1 VLARAAAA
9 LAATLRAALLG
20 AALLTG
26 GLTGRPASAAAQ
38 TPAPQPPIT
47 PAPST
52 PAPATTPGAG
62 AVRPVTADTAALAG
76 AVRVFLDCPPFTR
89 ACDFDFIRTEL
100 GWVTWVRDRFD
111 ADVLLLVT
119 TLRAANGGQE
129 FTVSFLGQKRFAG
142 RVDTL
147 RHSSLPNDPDD
158 RQRRDL
164 VRTFA
169 LGLAPL
175 AARTPVRPLLSVT
188 FQAPR
193 GLGGGRTSPQS
204 VRDPWNFWLFRTSV
218 NGFVN
223 GEQLQRFANG
233 FASVTAN
240 RITANTKITTGVSA
254 DVNTQ
259 RFTLSDGS
267 IFTNTLRGYGL
278 NALVTRGLG
287 PHWSLGGKIV
297 GQYSDFFNY
306 DANLRVAPAIEYN
319 FFPYAQA
326 TRRQLTV
333 LYAPGVSRF
342 DYQEVTIF
350 GRAAETR
357 PDHLLIIATNA
368 RQPWGSVNVT
378 ATGTQFL
385 DNPRQNNLQL
395 RGQVDLRLGRGL
407 SINVGGSASRVRDQI
422 YLPRGTLSDD
432 QILVRRRAL
441 ATGYRY
447 FANVGLSYTFGSIY
461 NTVVN
466 PRFQSFGTQGGGFFF
481 SF

>member
-1 VLARAAAA
+1 M
-9 LAATLRAALLG
+9 
-20 AALLTG
+20 
-26 GLTGRPASAAAQ
+26 
-38 TPAPQPPIT
+38 
-47 PAPST
+47 
-52 PAPATTPGAG
+52 
-62 AVRPVTADTAALAG
+62 
-76 AVRVFLDCPPFTR
+76 
-89 ACDFDFIRTEL
+89 
-100 GWVTWVRDRFD
+100 TWVRDRFD

-129 FTVSFLGQKRFAG
+129 FTVTFLGQKRFAG

-169 LGLAPL
+169 LGLTPL
-175 AARTPVRPLLSVT
+175 AARTPVKPRLSVV

-193 GLGGGRTSPQS
+193 GQVQASPTS

-223 GEQLQRFANG
+223 GEQRQRFGNG

-254 DVNTQ
+254 DINTQ
-259 RFTLSDGS
+259 RFTLGDGS

-278 NALVTRGLG
+278 NALATRGLG
-287 PHWSLGGKIV
+287 QHWSVGAKVV

-306 DANLRVAPAIEYN
+306 DANLRAAPVVEYN
-319 FFPYAQA
+319 IFPYAQA

-342 DYQEVTIF
+342 DYQEVTIL
-350 GRAAETR
+350 GRTVETR
-357 PDHLLIIATNA
+357 PDHLLIVAANA

-385 DNPRQNNLQL
+385 DNPGQNNLQL
-395 RGQVDLRLGRGL
+395 RGQLDLRLGRGL
-407 SINVGGSASRVRDQI
+407 SISVGGSASRVRDQI
-422 YLPRGTLSDD
+422 YLPGGGLTDD
-432 QILVRRRAL
+432 QILMRRRAL

>member
-1 VLARAAAA
+1 MYPTSRRTGARAARPVRPVLVRAAAPTAAA
-9 LAATLRAALLG
+9 LRAGLAVALLG
-20 AALLTG
+20 VATPG
-26 GLTGRPASAAAQ
+26 VPARAAAQ
-38 TPAPQPPIT
+38 TPVAPPPV
-47 PAPST
+47 T
-52 PAPATTPGAG
+52 PAPAAPAPVTPAGAG
-62 AVRPVTADTAALAG
+62 TARPVGADTAALAG

-129 FTVSFLGQKRFAG
+129 FTVTFLGQKRFAG

-175 AARTPVRPLLSVT
+175 AARTPVKPLLSVA

-218 NGFVN
+218 NGFAN

-254 DVNTQ
+254 DINTQ

-278 NALVTRGLG
+278 NALTTRGSASTG
-287 PHWSLGGKIV
+287 RGRQDRRPV
-297 GQYSDFFNY
+297 
-306 DANLRVAPAIEYN
+306 LRLLQLRREPARG
-319 FFPYAQA
+319 AGV
-326 TRRQLTV
+326 RVQLLPVRAGHAAAAHV
-333 LYAPGVSRF
+333 LYAPGR
-342 DYQEVTIF
+342 EPLRLPGVTIF

-357 PDHLLIIATNA
+357 PDHLLIVA
-368 RQPWGSVNVT
+368 RTRGS
-378 ATGTQFL
+378 
-385 DNPRQNNLQL
+385 
-395 RGQVDLRLGRGL
+395 RGG
-407 SINVGGSASRVRDQI
+407 A
-422 YLPRGTLSDD
+422 
-432 QILVRRRAL
+432 
-441 ATGYRY
+441 
-447 FANVGLSYTFGSIY
+447 
-461 NTVVN
+461 
-466 PRFQSFGTQGGGFFF
+466 
-481 SF
+481 

>member
-1 VLARAAAA
+1 MPRSFRPARARAACVRLLIGLLAGALGATLGPARAAAQA
-9 LAATLRAALLG
+9 VPAAPAAPAAT
-20 AALLTG
+20 
-26 GLTGRPASAAAQ
+26 PASPAA
-38 TPAPQPPIT
+38 
-47 PAPST
+47 
-52 PAPATTPGAG
+52 
-62 AVRPVTADTAALAG
+62 RPDSAALAG
-76 AVRVFLDCPPFTR
+76 AVRAFLDCAPTSR
-89 ACDFDFIRTEL
+89 ELARGCDFDFIRTEL

-119 TLRAANGGQE
+119 GLRAANGGQE
-129 FTVSFLGQKRFAG
+129 FTVTFLGQKRFVG

-158 RQRRDL
+158 RLRRDL

-175 AARTPVRPLLSVT
+175 AARTPVKPLLSVA

-204 VRDPWNFWLFRTSV
+204 VRDPWNFWLFRSSV
-218 NGFVN
+218 NGFAN
-223 GEQLQRFANG
+223 GEQRQRFANG

-240 RITANTKITTGVSA
+240 RITANTKITTGLSA
-254 DVNTQ
+254 DINTQ
-259 RFTLSDGS
+259 RFTLTDGS

-278 NALVTRGLG
+278 NALTTRGLG
-287 PHWSLGGKIV
+287 QHWSVGGKVV

-306 DANLRVAPAIEYN
+306 DANVRVAPAVEYN
-319 FFPYAQA
+319 VFPYAQA

-350 GRAAETR
+350 GRSNETR
-357 PDHLLIIATNA
+357 PDHLLIVAANA

-385 DNPRQNNLQL
+385 DDLTQNNLQL

-422 YLPRGTLSDD
+422 YLPRGTLTNE
-432 QILVRRRAL
+432 QVLVRQRAL

-447 FANVGLSYTFGSIY
+447 FANFGLSYTFGSIY

-466 PRFQSFGTQGGGFFF
+466 PRFQSFGSQGGGFFF

>member
-1 VLARAAAA
+1 MPRSPHRAHARLVARACPAVLAVATGTA
-9 LAATLRAALLG
+9 LARVPVAGAQPPAAPAAPTAATA
-20 AALLTG
+20 
-26 GLTGRPASAAAQ
+26 
-38 TPAPQPPIT
+38 TPA
-47 PAPST
+47 AP
-52 PAPATTPGAG
+52 
-62 AVRPVTADTAALAG
+62 DTAALRG
-76 AVRVFLDCPPFTR
+76 AVRVFLDCQAR

-111 ADVLLLVT
+111 AEVLLLVT
-119 TLRAANGGQE
+119 TLRAGNGGQE
-129 FTVSFLGQKRFAG
+129 FTVTFLGQKRFAG

-175 AARTPVRPLLSVT
+175 AARTPVKPLLSVA

-204 VRDPWNFWLFRTSV
+204 VRDPWNFWLFRSSV
-218 NGFVN
+218 NAFAN
-223 GEQLQRFANG
+223 GEQRQRFANG

-259 RFTLSDGS
+259 RFTLNDGS

-287 PHWSLGGKIV
+287 QHWSVGAKVV

-306 DANLRVAPAIEYN
+306 DANLRVAPAVEYN

-342 DYQEVTIF
+342 DYQERTIF
-350 GRAAETR
+350 GRTVETR
-357 PDHLLIIATNA
+357 PDHLLIVAANA
-368 RQPWGSVNVT
+368 RQPWGSVNLT

-385 DNPRQNNLQL
+385 DDLPQNNLQL
-395 RGQVDLRLGRGL
+395 RGQVELRLGRGL

-422 YLPRGTLSDD
+422 YLPGGALTNDE
-432 QILVRRRAL
+432 ILVRRRAL

-466 PRFQSFGTQGGGFFF
+466 PRFQSFGSQGGGFFF

>member
-1 VLARAAAA
+1 MPRLIRRAPALQAVARSLVPVALTLAA
-9 LAATLRAALLG
+9 LAAG
-20 AALLTG
+20 AAPS
-26 GLTGRPASAAAQ
+26 RAQ
-38 TPAPQPPIT
+38 TPA
-47 PAPST
+47 AP
-52 PAPATTPGAG
+52 PAPAASPAP
-62 AVRPVTADTAALAG
+62 AARPDTAALTG
-76 AVRVFLDCPPFTR
+76 AVRVFLDCQTR

-129 FTVSFLGQKRFAG
+129 FTVTFLGQKRFAG
-142 RVDTL
+142 RADTL

-175 AARTPVRPLLSVT
+175 AARTPVKPLLNVS

-204 VRDPWNFWLFRTSV
+204 VRDPWNFWLFRASV
-218 NGFVN
+218 NGFAN
-223 GEQLQRFANG
+223 GEQRQRFANG
-233 FASVTAN
+233 FTSVTAN
-240 RITANTKITTGVSA
+240 RITANTKITTGLSA
-254 DVNTQ
+254 DANVSSFQLN
-259 RFTLSDGS
+259 DGS
-267 IFTNTLRGYGL
+267 RFTNTLRGAGL

-287 PHWSLGGKIV
+287 PHWSLGGKVI
-297 GQYSDFFNY
+297 GQYSDFNNW
-306 DANLRVAPAIEYN
+306 DANVRVAPALEYN
-319 FFPYAQA
+319 LFPYAEA
-326 TRRQLTV
+326 TRRQLTF

-342 DYQEVTIF
+342 DYQLITRF
-350 GRAAETR
+350 NRLQETR
-357 PDHLLIIATNA
+357 PDHLLIVAANA
-368 RQPWGSVNVT
+368 RQPWGSVNIT

-385 DNPRQNNLQL
+385 DNLRQYNAQL
-395 RGQVDLRLGRGL
+395 RGQVNLRLGRGF
-407 SINVGGSASRVRDQI
+407 SIDVGGSASRVRDQI
-422 YLPRGTLSDD
+422 NIPRAGPTDD
-432 QILVRRRAL
+432 QILVRQRVL
-441 ATGYRY
+441 PTNYRY

-466 PRFQSFGTQGGGFFF
+466 PRFQSFGSAGGGGFFF